1 MTIVSNV
8 ALVLENVQLRRLTY
22 NFRKGGFIVCLEETE
37 QGRLAKGL
45 CLGGARAEADNADQ
59 WARVRQDIVF
69 VRNAERKPSMWSVCP
84 ALQ

>member
-8 ALVLENVQLRRLTY
+8 ALALENVRLRRLAY